1 MSESE
6 RAPYVIEERAVTLVL
21 DETTA
26 FPGAEIDVSLSVD
39 WTTYMDIRRWLHEFA
54 ELEAESPD
62 LDEVDKAFRAAASL
76 FEPYLIGWN
85 LTNHRGPIPA
95 TAEGLL
101 RLPDPR
107 LMAVIL
113 TTWVS
118 QIAMVARPLGN
129 GSTDGT
135 DPSSTPTP
143 DSGRTTRQQR
153 RSASRQS

>member
-1 MSESE
+1 MSE
-6 RAPYVIEERAVTLVL
+6 RKPFVIEERAVTLVL

-54 ELEAESPD
+54 DLEADSPD
-62 LDEVDKAFRAAASL
+62 LDEVDKAFRGAAAL

-85 LTNHRGPIPA
+85 LANHKGPIPA

-113 TTWVS
+113 TTWCS
-118 QIAMVARPLGN
+118 QIGQVAAPLAS

-135 DPSSTPTP
+135 APASTPTP
-143 DSGRTTRQQR
+143 DSGPTTRQQR
-153 RSASRQS
+153 RSKSRQR